1 MTGET
6 TPLTGGSG
14 GRSGG
19 GSNRNSG
26 PFRFSIITLAALSA
40 ALIAVTITFQ
50 LKLRSLSTQLTSEKS
65 HLTELQTKVDDQ
77 QTVIDRFSN
86 SVSNK
91 DVMEKV
97 SDLED
102 DLRKTEKEL
111 SHKLFATQQSIE
123 DLLNATLTKLDT
135 TVKMAQDEI
144 QEEVDKVKHDVNDY
158 VIQTQDQFSMENS
171 FMVYQLAGTFTLL
184 ASLISMWHMTA
195 HLRRFNQPFVQRKI
209 LAILWMSPLY
219 GLTSWLSLV
228 MPAYE
233 GYLAVI
239 KDFYEAYVIYQFL
252 SLCIAIL
259 GKGDRDSVVDLLA
272 QHADHLKPPFRLCG
286 CCRPNPYR
294 SPREMAE
301 AVLIQCQTFTMQF
314 VFLRPLTTI
323 GIFVCNKV
331 GYYGWGTSASDYRSP
346 QFWLNMI
353 QNLSVFIAFSGLLK
367 FYHAVQ
373 EDLAWCRPFPKF
385 LCIKGIVFLTFWQGL
400 AIAILAETIG
410 DTTPNVGNSD
420 PELWAK
426 QAQNFLICLEMLL
439 FSIAHFYCFP
449 TDEWEDGYRP
459 VVSDSKFGDQLA
471 LHDFFQDLKLVARQG
486 KKKKKKKTEE
496 LRMWM
501 ARRSRSKSKYPGMLD
516 HIVAGGQPAGM
527 SLLDN
532 VVKECEEE
540 AGVPPELTRE
550 VVRAAGAVSYESYQP
565 YEGDDEVIDG
575 VISRSLLFCYDM
587 ELPSDFTPVV
597 VDGEVDHFFQAT
609 IDEVKAMMDPEFD
622 DPIKPNCYPVIIDY
636 LLRAGHIS
644 PDSTGYLDVL
654 RTLRS
659 GYCG

>member
-1 MTGET
+1 
-6 TPLTGGSG
+6 
-14 GRSGG
+14 
-19 GSNRNSG
+19 
-26 PFRFSIITLAALSA
+26 
-40 ALIAVTITFQ
+40 
-50 LKLRSLSTQLTSEKS
+50 
-65 HLTELQTKVDDQ
+65 
-77 QTVIDRFSN
+77 
-86 SVSNK
+86 
-91 DVMEKV
+91 
-97 SDLED
+97 
-102 DLRKTEKEL
+102 
-111 SHKLFATQQSIE
+111 
-123 DLLNATLTKLDT
+123 
-135 TVKMAQDEI
+135 
-144 QEEVDKVKHDVNDY
+144 
-158 VIQTQDQFSMENS
+158 
-171 FMVYQLAGTFTLL
+171 
-184 ASLISMWHMTA
+184 
-195 HLRRFNQPFVQRKI
+195 
-209 LAILWMSPLY
+209 MSPLY

-486 KKKKKKKTEE
+486 KKKKKKKKGK
-496 LRMWM
+496 
-501 ARRSRSKSKYPGMLD
+501 SKSSDENGNEKQAPENDAENGDGVASSEVASEGGLADASFDEEDLNIAQVESQIEGNLRSPDTPDDIRQASMRLLQAMAFETHYDDAPTSPLAAGTEDESPAREQLISGDEESGAVNVHDEDLTLFNLSKLISGDKESGAVNLHGEDEGESALQREETAGEVNEPVTGSSLAHDEMIAPVISDVDED
-516 HIVAGGQPAGM
+516 HHHQ
-527 SLLDN
+527 
-532 VVKECEEE
+532 EEE
-540 AGVPPELTRE
+540 E
-550 VVRAAGAVSYESYQP
+550 VVAVEEENNVMISYDDEESGLLGSNRNTSTHFGSAGDNDNNNGSGAVMGGS
-565 YEGDDEVIDG
+565 GDNTGSDG
-575 VISRSLLFCYDM
+575 VLRPSL
-587 ELPSDFTPVV
+587 FT
-597 VDGEVDHFFQAT
+597 
-609 IDEVKAMMDPEFD
+609 
-622 DPIKPNCYPVIIDY
+622 
-636 LLRAGHIS
+636 
-644 PDSTGYLDVL
+644 
-654 RTLRS
+654 TLGKFS
-659 GYCG
+659 